1 MPWFDFIPKKEYQ
14 RWVEKPRFQKA
25 TKPKESWLTK
35 AFEQFRTGAELAE
48 RAQLEPEIPIVE
60 REKPGPREELTR
72 EYRGIVERLR
82 SGEIDDEHA
91 EYLWNTAPETVF
103 GNVSAVG
110 LGAGP
115 KLRDIRSFG
124 DVKALGIEAITPLA
138 PREMTEPLGRVPVVG
153 RALEHEAAA
162 LTSPL
167 GLGFAGKFPGLT
179 GMMAA
184 GGVAG
189 ATVGERIAGERGEMI
204 GGLAGAL
211 AAPIAG
217 PTAARVA
224 MRGARAA
231 PAAGRAGLAEAE
243 RMIPKARQVV
253 MEELGGPKPRPMFEK
268 ELPQLR
274 SELLKEQGQL
284 ETLVQQGR
292 ATAEDASRLKRIRSV
307 MEQDAIGASESA
319 RFARATKLRRPGA
332 PTREEALGKWRAG
345 YEKPAAAPGAARE
358 AVQPIS
364 EETARANTQRL
375 QGVSGKPPAKP
386 PTGPPEDPEGFIDW
400 FFSAPASE
408 KQIRTAT
415 RRYEGGI
422 SNQMRGLGVEIKAI
436 REQATKDG
444 IKLTRKPNEQME
456 RLVEAAD
463 FPGPTAEAI
472 RGLPPGEA
480 RLVESLHRTLRD
492 PETAKMLRDVPGF
505 TPREHYWPHQFAKGK
520 APGIGGRLTRRPGFT
535 RKRKLEGTILE
546 ALEKRPDL
554 DLQTWDVVDMMER
567 RVYQGILYRQQVKLM
582 ENLKRVSLVK
592 NASEVAGEPGWR
604 TPRVAGRVFEQP
616 KDPWVAPNDIAKA
629 LEDNFNPSMFSS
641 SLPLRAL
648 REAVASAKYIKVFGG
663 LFQQFDYTF
672 RIFALAAKYRDPR
685 FLGVAPKAWAR
696 GYFPGLDAKMTAW
709 EMTSNDMRAQ
719 VRRALLDEGIN
730 VQAGL
735 DFIGAEYEK
744 LARDLLIYRI
754 PVVGKLIK
762 GFGSA
767 AFRNSHAEYM
777 LGGGT
782 EITMNRMKGGVSMR
796 QAAAQTAVDMNEIFS
811 SKPAWQSVLRNPT
824 TRDMMRLSIFSMAEQ
839 ESWLTM
845 PFRQRM
851 FLANIMFT
859 TAVMSNMVSLV
870 TKGELLP
877 PEAYKPFNVDLE
889 KRSVDYNIGFLR
901 AELPYVGPD
910 GRKEYLDL
918 LGQADTPF
926 RFLGD
931 PKFAIE
937 TRLGQ
942 FPAWGLQAYTGKT
955 WFREEE
961 ITGPKELALFTAEQ
975 AAPIP
980 AAPHWEERKR
990 IGTVGAIIQSIGLNV
1005 SAERLGDLFRRRVKE
1020 LTGEDWDKLDPP
1032 ARKTTI
1038 NEHPELLKLRAKQV
1052 EAGERYGGGW
1062 AQVDALDRDIEA
1074 RLGEAIA
1081 SGQVTGEQVRDEFKD
1096 YQAQRSWLSQQT
1108 AAEWGEP
1115 EGKTPAHTAALEYW
1129 AIEVPVRNGVKDWES
1144 FFNERAAIKEAHPE
1158 LTDEWLR
1165 TNLAER
1171 FHEPQVRDLIYQIL
1185 EADAVADEYFS
1196 IPYKSRMPAKQQEK
1210 VRDYVKQAESIASM
1224 QGISFRRALMQ
1235 LGIPGADAGLALR
1248 YKNLPTNPAR
1258 AAYWRKNPEKKELY
1272 YKFYRDIP
1280 LGIEEMAM
1288 AR

>member
-25 TKPKESWLTK
+25 TEPKKSWLTK
-35 AFEQFRTGAELAE
+35 AFEQFRTGRELAE

-60 REKPGPREELTR
+60 RERPGPREELTR
-72 EYRGIVERLR
+72 EYRSIVERLR
-82 SGEIDDEHA
+82 KGEIDDEHA

-115 KLRDIRSFG
+115 KLRDIRSFS
-124 DVKALGIEAITPLA
+124 DIKALGIEAITPVA
-138 PREMTEPLGRVPVVG
+138 PPEAVEPLGRVPVVG

-167 GLGFAGKFPGLT
+167 GLAFAGKFPGIT

-189 ATVGERIAGERGEMI
+189 ATAGRRIAGERGEMI
-204 GGLAGAL
+204 GGLAGGL

-224 MRGARAA
+224 VRGARAA
-231 PAAGRAGLAEAE
+231 PAAGRMALTEAE
-243 RMIPKARQVV
+243 RMIPKARQVA
-253 MEELGGPKPRPMFEK
+253 MEELGGPKPKPAAQAFRE
-268 ELPQLR
+268 
-274 SELLKEQGQL
+274 
-284 ETLVQQGR
+284 
-292 ATAEDASRLKRIRSV
+292 ATEI
-307 MEQDAIGASESA
+307 
-319 RFARATKLRRPGA
+319 RRPGA

-345 YEKPAAAPGAARE
+345 YEKPAAAPGAAR
-358 AVQPIS
+358 AGVQPIS
-364 EETARANTQRL
+364 EQTAKANTQRL
-375 QGVSGKPPAKP
+375 QGVSDKPPVKP

-408 KQIRTAT
+408 KQIRTAI

-444 IKLTRKPNEQME
+444 IKLTRTPSEQME

-463 FPGPTAEAI
+463 FPGPTAEAV
-472 RGLPPGEA
+472 RGLAPGEA

-505 TPREHYWPHQFAKGK
+505 TPLEHYWPHQYAKGK

-546 ALEKRPDL
+546 VLEKRPEL
-554 DLQTWDVVDMMER
+554 GLQTWDVVDMMER

-582 ENLKRVSLVK
+582 ENLKRVGLVK
-592 NASEVAGEPGWR
+592 NASEVTGEPGWR

-616 KDPWVAPNDIAKA
+616 KDPWVAPDDIAKA

-672 RIFALAAKYRDPR
+672 RTFALATKYRDPR

-719 VRRALLDEGIN
+719 IRRALLDEGIN

-735 DFIGAEYEK
+735 DFIGSEYEK

-782 EITMNRMKGGVSMR
+782 EITLNRMKGGASMR
-796 QAAAQTAVDMNEIFS
+796 EAAAQTAVDMNEIFS
-811 SKPAWQSVLRNPT
+811 SLPAWQSVLRNPT
-824 TRDMMRLSIFSMAEQ
+824 TRDITRLSIFSMAEQ
-839 ESWLTM
+839 ESWIRM
-845 PFRQRM
+845 PFRQKA
-851 FLANIMFT
+851 FLANIMLT

-889 KRSVDYNIGFLR
+889 KRSIDYNIGFLR

-942 FPAWGLQAYTGKT
+942 FPAWGLQAYTGRT
-955 WFREEE
+955 WFGEKE

-1005 SAERLGDLFRRRVKE
+1005 SAERLGDLFRRRFKE

-1032 ARKTTI
+1032 ARKTHI
-1038 NEHPELLKLRAKQV
+1038 NEHPELLKLQAKRV

-1062 AQVDALDRDIEA
+1062 VQIDALDRDVEA

-1115 EGKTPAHTAALEYW
+1115 EAKTPAHAAALEYW

-1144 FFNERAAIKEAHPE
+1144 FFAERGAIKEAHPE

-1196 IPYKSRMPAKQQEK
+1196 IPYKSRMPAEQQEK
-1210 VRDYVKQAESIASM
+1210 VRDYVRQAESIASM

-1235 LGIPGADAGLALR
+1235 LGIPGEDAGLALR